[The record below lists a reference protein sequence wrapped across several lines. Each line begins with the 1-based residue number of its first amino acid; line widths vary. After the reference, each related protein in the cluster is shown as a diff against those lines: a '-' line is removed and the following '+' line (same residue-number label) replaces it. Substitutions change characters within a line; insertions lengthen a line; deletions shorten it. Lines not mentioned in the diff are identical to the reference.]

1 MFQLGDEYREKFEP
15 YRTFYEHNEE
25 LDLYGWR
32 KTMVGGSFPSPS
44 SFSSFMMKEEKEE
57 EGEVSSLPPLPPPSS
72 IAHLPNTPTSF
83 SSILLRRDVLPE
95 VAGTLLSGTHPGQ
108 ELPHREGPWTHLD
121 RLPGTQGAASPLPP
135 QVSRGVSSSI
145 LIPHSPTVCMYM
157 YCA

>member
-1 MFQLGDEYREKFEP
+1 
-15 YRTFYEHNEE
+15 
-25 LDLYGWR
+25 
-32 KTMVGGSFPSPS
+32 MVGGSFPSPSS

-57 EGEVSSLPPLPPPSS
+57 EGEVSSLPPPPPPSS

-83 SSILLRRDVLPE
+83 SSILLLRRDVLPE
-95 VAGTLLSGTHPGQ
+95 VAGTLPSGTHPGQ